1 MKWSIFLVAVLA
13 TLLAAT
19 SYAGGLL
26 GEGDVNYSPTPQYQV
41 APPAQPV
48 SYQPAYGYAQPGY
61 GYTGGYDPY
70 GPQTYFP
77 WNSSRCYNCM
87 GVWAG
92 YGCHEFKGPKQGGAC
107 GGGCRG
113 GKFGGHGCQQG
124 CAPSGEGCTA
134 DGCTAN
140 GCTAVQLES
149 APLESAPADQPVE
162 PPAPP
167 MPSQEKSASRST
179 VWPQASALFPVL
191 NN

>member
-1 MKWSIFLVAVLA
+1 MKWSIFPIAVLA

-26 GEGDVNYSPTPQYQV
+26 GEGDVNYVPTSQYEV
-41 APPAQPV
+41 AASQPI
-48 SYQPAYGYAQPGY
+48 SYQPGY

-70 GPQTYFP
+70 GPQIYSP

-92 YGCHEFKGPKQGGAC
+92 YGCHEFKGHNQGGC

-113 GKFGGHGCQQG
+113 SKFGGHGGHGCQHG
-124 CAPSGEGCTA
+124 CAPDGAVCTSDDCTA
-134 DGCTAN
+134 
-140 GCTAVQLES
+140 
-149 APLESAPADQPVE
+149 APLESAPVESAPADEPVE
-162 PPAPP
+162 PAEPT
-167 MPSQEKSASRST
+167 MPSEEKSASRSI